1 MVQTQTQER
10 VRDNASA
17 PQAAATPTPSSRG
30 AAPGQAWDAGPTGQQ
45 SDPTASLSAHKGAPA
60 CVATPGPAA
69 SSGSLEDAA
78 TPWQPTAPTS
88 GDLGSSVGFGA
99 VGTAQGGTE
108 CKRPPGRAAGSPAG
122 AASAGPGG
130 RGATAGVYSPSAGAA
145 APSPADAGSL
155 ALAVLAQLAAAT
167 GASAGQPGLGHQ
179 GSEQDST
186 PAAPQHPGA
195 HPLQQ
200 LGVSPPPGGAYPAAV
215 HPAAAYPAMHPA
227 ACACPS
233 SWGWPGCAA
242 LHPGWTV
249 LGPGNPLPAHLTQAH
264 VVVSGSENHEPAAQA
279 QPPQAPS
286 PEGSAALVAAL
297 QALLRSVT
305 PAVSSPATADAAPE
319 APREQAPRQCSNP
332 VLEPYPSPK
341 PESSPG
347 SDQARRSAL
356 RAAAAQR
363 HAAALASIQSLVR
376 QPGSKRMHSKAVS
389 VSLAA
394 PDAAHLRHADSCSS
408 SSEPRSPV
416 AAQEYGQEAATR
428 MHAEQPASEP
438 SSHWAAG
445 AAHAAE
451 PGAAGAGGW
460 HTELPRSRSDASA
473 QTTSNTG
480 ISGCWD
486 PTLRQSLG
494 SVGAEARHLEQDS
507 PCGGARGRARRQR
520 GPGLGSGSGQPSEGY
535 LAGLARRALA
545 RSLSSESGWPDGCAG
560 ACDQSASPA
569 GPARPV
575 DPIHPTGTATMPSAP
590 GSRRRLEG
598 AGEVQARRPID
609 VHFNPLYDSG
619 KEGGAA
625 NGGSSGARRG
635 AAGGGGASN
644 PDPEVIPWPGPAPS
658 TALADALAAADVSD
672 SLRRELLGLLER
684 NLAEVQAEV
693 QVCCL

>member
-1 MVQTQTQER
+1 M
-10 VRDNASA
+10 
-17 PQAAATPTPSSRG
+17 P
-30 AAPGQAWDAGPTGQQ
+30 
-45 SDPTASLSAHKGAPA
+45 
-60 CVATPGPAA
+60 
-69 SSGSLEDAA
+69 
-78 TPWQPTAPTS
+78 
-88 GDLGSSVGFGA
+88 
-99 VGTAQGGTE
+99 
-108 CKRPPGRAAGSPAG
+108 
-122 AASAGPGG
+122 
-130 RGATAGVYSPSAGAA
+130 
-145 APSPADAGSL
+145 
-155 ALAVLAQLAAAT
+155 
-167 GASAGQPGLGHQ
+167 
-179 GSEQDST
+179 
-186 PAAPQHPGA
+186 PQHPGA

-200 LGVSPPPGGAYPAAV
+200 LGVSPPPGGAYPGAI

-264 VVVSGSENHEPAAQA
+264 VVVSGLENHDKAAQA

-305 PAVSSPATADAAPE
+305 PAVSSAATADTAPE
-319 APREQAPRQCSNP
+319 APREQAPRQCPDP
-332 VLEPYPSPK
+332 VLKPHPSPK

-347 SDQARRSAL
+347 SDQARRSAF

-376 QPGSKRMHSKAVS
+376 QPGSKRMHSKVVS
-389 VSLAA
+389 SAA
-394 PDAAHLRHADSCSS
+394 PDAAHLRHADSRSS

-416 AAQEYGQEAATR
+416 AAQELDQEPATR

-451 PGAAGAGGW
+451 PSAAGAGAWG
-460 HTELPRSRSDASA
+460 TELPRSRSDASA
-473 QTTSNTG
+473 QTISNTG

-494 SVGAEARHLEQDS
+494 SVGADARHLEHDS
-507 PCGGARGRARRQR
+507 PGGGARRRARRQR

-560 ACDQSASPA
+560 ARDQSAIPA

-590 GSRRRLEG
+590 GSTRRLEG
-598 AGEVQARRPID
+598 AGEGQARRPIE

-635 AAGGGGASN
+635 AAGGGGASHS
-644 PDPEVIPWPGPAPS
+644 DPEVKPWPGPAS
-658 TALADALAAADVSD
+658 GTALADALAAADVSD

-684 NLAEVQAEV
+684 NLAEV
-693 QVCCL
+693 CCF